1 MPENNFR
8 IAGIYYGWVVVAG
21 MFVTLFLVLGTRFA
35 FGVFYVAILED
46 TGWSRADTAAIF
58 SISMAV
64 YSVTVILSG
73 ALFDRFGPRRVFPL
87 ASILLGLGIYLC
99 STIQNIWTFYFY
111 YGVIV
116 GISYSLLGFPTH
128 MAVIPR
134 WFDKNRG
141 LASALALS
149 GMGVGSL
156 IITLASNSLIAEYG
170 WRTTYVIF
178 SVVLV
183 AVLVPLNY
191 LVHRDSPQETRS
203 KTTEQS
209 ESGSASRQ
217 SSHEGFT
224 VLQSMRMP
232 VWWLLL
238 LAVTMLG
245 YVSMTMAVHQTQ
257 LSLDLGYTMGTAS
270 LLFGMIG
277 VTRSAGQIT
286 WGALSDYFGRNLIF
300 LTVTLL
306 GIAGV
311 GFLFLAMGSPQWIY
325 LAAFTL
331 LFGFGFL
338 GLSPIYASSVADIFQ
353 GRHLGKILG
362 TLDIGF
368 GIGAFAGPWLA
379 GFLFDMY
386 GHYIHT
392 LIMFV
397 VAMIIAAG
405 AMYIVNRAHQSR
417 P

>member
-21 MFVTLFLVLGTRFA
+21 MFVTLFLVLGIRFS

-46 TGWSRADTAAIF
+46 TEWSRADTAAIF

-64 YSVTVILSG
+64 YSATVILSG

-99 STIQNIWTFYFY
+99 STIESIWAFYFY

-116 GISYSLLGFPTH
+116 GISFSMLGFPTH

-141 LASALALS
+141 LASALTLS
-149 GMGVGSL
+149 GIGIGSL
-156 IITLASNSLIAEYG
+156 LITMASKTLIAEYG

-191 LVHRDSPQETRS
+191 LVHRDSPQDIRS
-203 KTTEQS
+203 KTAEQAEHAEEPQPS
-209 ESGSASRQ
+209 SRD
-217 SSHEGFT
+217 GLT

-238 LAVTMLG
+238 FAVTMIG
-245 YVSMTMAVHQTQ
+245 YVSMTMAVHQTR

-270 LLFGMIG
+270 LLFGMVGI
-277 VTRSAGQIT
+277 TRSAGQIT

-300 LTVTLL
+300 LTATAL
-306 GIAGV
+306 GIAGM
-311 GFLFLAMGSPQWIY
+311 GFLYLAMGSPLWIY

-338 GLSPIYASSVADIFQ
+338 GLSPIYASTVAEIFQ

-368 GIGAFAGPWLA
+368 GIGAFTGPWLT
-379 GFLFDMY
+379 GYLFDLY
-386 GHYIHT
+386 GHYMHT

-397 VAMIIAAG
+397 LAMIVAAG
-405 AMYIVNRAHQSR
+405 AMYFVNRGHR
-417 P
+417 PLP

>member
-8 IAGIYYGWVVVAG
+8 VAGIYYGWIVVAG

-35 FGVFYVAILED
+35 FGIFYVAILED

-58 SISMAV
+58 SVSMAV

-87 ASILLGLGIYLC
+87 ASILLALGFYLC
-99 STIQNIWTFYFY
+99 STIENIWAFYLY
-111 YGVIV
+111 YGVFV
-116 GISYSLLGFPTH
+116 GFSYSMLGFPTH

-141 LASALALS
+141 LASALTLS
-149 GMGVGSL
+149 GIGFGSL
-156 IITLASNSLIAEYG
+156 LITMVSKSLIAEYG
-170 WRTTYVIF
+170 WRTTYVII

-183 AVLVPLNY
+183 VVLVPLNY
-191 LVHRDSPQETRS
+191 LIHRDSPQEIHS
-203 KTTEQS
+203 KAAKPPEDRDVS
-209 ESGSASRQ
+209 LRP
-217 SSHEGFT
+217 SHEGFT

-232 VWWLLL
+232 IWWLLL
-238 LAVTMLG
+238 LAVSMLG
-245 YVSMTMAVHQTQ
+245 FVSMTMAVHQTR
-257 LSLDLGYTMGTAS
+257 LSLDLGYSMATATF
-270 LLFGMIG
+270 LFGMMG

-286 WGALSDYFGRNLIF
+286 WGVLSDHFGRNPIF
-300 LTVTLL
+300 LIVTLL

-311 GFLFLAMGSPQWIY
+311 SFLFLAMSSPLWIY

-338 GLSPIYASSVADIFQ
+338 GLSPIYASTVADIFK

-368 GIGAFAGPWLA
+368 GIGAFGGPWLA
-379 GFLFDMY
+379 GYLFDLH
-386 GHYIHT
+386 GHYLHT
-392 LIMFV
+392 LIMFI

-405 AMYIVNRAHQSR
+405 AMYIVNRAHQSMT
-417 P
+417 